1 MPLNGPVTCILGPAI
16 HFSASCRWVIKSVAI
31 KMEHWL
37 GKTYSH
43 NWGVLWS
50 WKEPAPIRLAG
61 GGFGS
66 LPTQFFLPNPQG
78 VRKFKTSWGGK
89 NKKKW
94 QSHDC
99 LVFWML
105 FDIFQN
111 LQIDTGWRSW
121 NPENYGDTSSMT
133 FWQNCS
139 IFLAVASILE
149 IIEWNREMA
158 KKNTPLRRYHW
169 KSQHH
174 V

>member
-99 LVFWML
+99 LVFWDAFWYISESSDRYRLAKLKPWKLWGHIIYDILAKL
-105 FDIFQN
+105 FYLFGGCIH
-111 LQIDTGWRSW
+111 
-121 NPENYGDTSSMT
+121 PGD
-133 FWQNCS
+133 
-139 IFLAVASILE
+139 
-149 IIEWNREMA
+149 
-158 KKNTPLRRYHW
+158 HW
-169 KSQHH
+169 
-174 V
+174 VE